1 MSQRF
6 IFSMAAAAL
15 TLGAPAVFAQD
26 IHFSQ
31 FDMQPLVVNPAFTG
45 MFDGQA
51 RAGAIYRNQWGS
63 VTVPYVTM
71 GAYGDMPL
79 YVDQSGGYLAA
90 GLQVFNDKA
99 GDGNLQNFTG
109 ALSLA
114 YHKTL
119 GRSADL
125 AVGLQGGYAQKSID
139 LSRLYFGDESVNGTF
154 VPGTSNEYQL
164 GIGNS
169 VSYYVVNAGVS
180 LAGGSQALSYV
191 IGLGANNLNQPN
203 DALLKKQTSTVGLDM
218 RYTGQLGLSARASE
232 RLYLRPAAILQM
244 QASAMEI
251 IAGNE
256 FLYYMA
262 ILNAGIEL
270 KGIRIGIAYDYNISS
285 LNTASKGRGGFEIAL
300 RYVAPYP
307 QKFAECYRATRDY
320 VPAAHYYI
328 ETKNLAKK
336 VFPFS
341 VFYAGLML
349 KQQCEYQLAIEQFNE
364 FLDDYKKNPI
374 KEAPNANPA
383 IEENPERTVDPKTI
397 KVLKKRI
404 KVEIAESN
412 LL

>member
-1 MSQRF
+1 MSTKTIIGRLTL
-6 IFSMAAAAL
+6 AAAL
-15 TLGAPAVFAQD
+15 SLSAPAVFAQD

-51 RAGAIYRNQWGS
+51 RAGGIYRNQWGS

-71 GAYGDMPL
+71 GAYADMPL
-79 YVDQSGGYLAA
+79 YVDQGGGYLAA

-119 GRSADL
+119 GSSTDL
-125 AVGLQGGYAQKSID
+125 AVGLQGAYAQKSID

-180 LAGGSQALSYV
+180 LAGGSERLSYV
-191 IGLGANNLNQPN
+191 IGIGANNINQPN

-218 RYTGQLGLSARASE
+218 RYTAQAGLSARASD
-232 RLYLRPAAILQM
+232 RFYLRPAVIYQN
-244 QASAMEI
+244 QASASEI

-256 FLYYMA
+256 FLYYTGQYVGYTNFSTALFLGAWYRTSDAA

-285 LNTASKGRGGFEIAL
+285 LNSASNGRGGFEIAL
-300 RYVAPYP
+300 RYIAPYP
-307 QKFAECYRATRDY
+307 QKFA
-320 VPAAHYYI
+320 
-328 ETKNLAKK
+328 
-336 VFPFS
+336 
-341 VFYAGLML
+341 G
-349 KQQCEYQLAIEQFNE
+349 
-364 FLDDYKKNPI
+364 
-374 KEAPNANPA
+374 
-383 IEENPERTVDPKTI
+383 
-397 KVLKKRI
+397 KRVI
-404 KVEIAESN
+404 PCDRF
-412 LL
+412 

>member
-1 MSQRF
+1 MSTKTIISRLT
-6 IFSMAAAAL
+6 IAAAL
-15 TLGAPAVFAQD
+15 TLGAPAVFGQD

-31 FDMQPLVVNPAFTG
+31 FNMQPLVVNPAFTG

-51 RAGAIYRNQWGS
+51 RVGAIYRNQWGS

-180 LAGGSQALSYV
+180 LAGGSQAFSYV
-191 IGLGANNLNQPN
+191 VGIGANNINQPN

-218 RYTGQLGLSARASE
+218 RYTAQLGISARASD
-232 RLYLRPAAILQM
+232 RLYLRPALIYQN
-244 QASAMEI
+244 QASASEI

-256 FLYYMA
+256 FLYYMGQYVGYENFSTALFLGAWYRTSDAA

-270 KGIRIGIAYDYNISS
+270 KGVRIGIAYDYNISS
-285 LNTASKGRGGFEIAL
+285 LNSASNGRGGFEIAL
-300 RYVAPYP
+300 RYIAPYP
-307 QKFAECYRATRDY
+307 QKFA
-320 VPAAHYYI
+320 
-328 ETKNLAKK
+328 
-336 VFPFS
+336 
-341 VFYAGLML
+341 G
-349 KQQCEYQLAIEQFNE
+349 
-364 FLDDYKKNPI
+364 
-374 KEAPNANPA
+374 
-383 IEENPERTVDPKTI
+383 
-397 KVLKKRI
+397 KRVI
-404 KVEIAESN
+404 PCDRF
-412 LL
+412 